1 MAEAHYQVH
10 FQTSPL
16 GRITFIVYLCAS
28 LAGALFIALPLAI
41 LGLQAGGGA
50 GWGTAL
56 GALMAGLAFSG
67 LSMMA
72 GLRAFGPGER
82 VTLTEQGFKYDGLF
96 RVSRIR
102 WSEIESFKL
111 SKGDFISRMQVQTK
125 ESARGGARKLVLDV
139 GGLSPNAEDLMRAFA
154 EASGIALPPPK
165 VKPGRTKKVKPE
177 AADGAE
183 EAA

>member
-10 FQTSPL
+10 YRTSPL
-16 GRITFIVYLCAS
+16 GRAAFVVYLCAS
-28 LAGALFIALPLAI
+28 LSGALFVSLPMAI
-41 LGLQAGGGA
+41 LALQAGGEA

-67 LSMMA
+67 LAMMA

-102 WSEIESFKL
+102 WTEIESFKL
-111 SKGDFISRMQVQTK
+111 SKGDFVSRMTVQTK
-125 ESARGGARKLVLDV
+125 EGARGGARKLVLDV
-139 GGLSPNAEDLMRAFA
+139 GGLAPDAESLMHAFS
-154 EASGIALPPPK
+154 EATGIALPPPK
-165 VKPGRTKKVKPE
+165 AKPGRVAKVKRQ
-177 AADGAE
+177 AADEAE